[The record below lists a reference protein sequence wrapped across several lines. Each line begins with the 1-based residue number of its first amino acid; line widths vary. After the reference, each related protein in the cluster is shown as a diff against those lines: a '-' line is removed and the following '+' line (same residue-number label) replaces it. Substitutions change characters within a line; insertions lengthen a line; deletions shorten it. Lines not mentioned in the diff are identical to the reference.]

1 MAWKKTDVE
10 GVYSRPL
17 GENETFI
24 KIVGD
29 AGLQL
34 PHKREHWAIN
44 YTATIAPKG
53 SFESA
58 DLVAHFRRAWAHL
71 RFQHP
76 SLAADVAPAP
86 NDDSL
91 TYTVPADGAALDAWV
106 DQTFT
111 VAADASSSAEV
122 IPTFQPTPFA
132 KLVWI
137 PRSGELLGHTSHWR
151 TDGVGAL
158 LLLDAFLAL
167 ASDSQLSDPSSL
179 AWGTEIERLA
189 PCVEDAAAM
198 PTESTPE
205 LKERGAAAVGTF
217 AHAAGA
223 IGIPSLGDAA
233 TLPAGTR
240 SASLTFDKEE
250 SKRIIAACKQLGVSV
265 TTAAHASVAG
275 ANYAL
280 ADGAERVKK
289 HYTSTV
295 RFALRPYLPA
305 PYSTPAF
312 AAGLYTTGWMKRVE
326 PHMSWAERLQS
337 YADDYKKGITRD
349 FLDSHREYALQ
360 LGALI
365 RSLKPDGTPPSD
377 MDISSIGVA
386 DKMVRSFYGTPEAG
400 FEVKAVG
407 VGVEILSRQGTTFV
421 WTFRDQLSLSV
432 NYNESFHSD
441 EQMEEFIRTVRSQL
455 LKGLFP
461 EEN

>member
-24 KIVGD
+24 KLVGD

-34 PHKREHWAIN
+34 PQKREHWAIN
-44 YTATIAPKG
+44 YMATIAPKG

-58 DLVAHFRRAWAHL
+58 DLVAHFRRAWAHM

-76 SLAADVAPAP
+76 SLAADSPP
-86 NDDSL
+86 TEPRSMHGSTRL
-91 TYTVPADGAALDAWV
+91 
-106 DQTFT
+106 FS
-111 VAADASSSAEV
+111 VAADAKSSAEV
-122 IPTFQPTPFA
+122 IPTFQPTGLA

-137 PRSGELLGHTSHWR
+137 PQSSELLGHTSHWR
-151 TDGVGAL
+151 TDGVGAI

-167 ASDSQLSDPSSL
+167 ASDPQLADPASL

-189 PCVEDAAAM
+189 PCVEEAAAM

-205 LKERGAAAVGTF
+205 LKERGAAAMGTF

-233 TLPAGTR
+233 MLPAGTR

-250 SKRIIAACKQLGVSV
+250 SQRIIAACKQLGVSV

-280 ADGAERVKK
+280 ADAAERDKK

-377 MDISSIGVA
+377 MDISSIGVV
-386 DKMVRSFYGTPEAG
+386 DKMVRSFYGTPQAG

-421 WTFRDQLSLSV
+421 WTFRDQLNLSV

-441 EQMEEFIRTVRSQL
+441 EQMQEFVRTVRLQL

-461 EEN
+461 EENKEAAA